1 MDFKKRIK
9 TRLYVGI
16 AYIFL
21 GIAMISITFMNITDN
36 EFVSSFGLALAL
48 MGLVR
53 IRNYFLITRNDE
65 TLKKQEIA
73 ETDERNISIIN
84 KARGMAFIAYIM
96 IAALSVIVLALLGYH
111 EIARWISYSVA
122 LLVAIYWV
130 CYIIYRKIS

>member
-36 EFVSSFGLALAL
+36 EFVSSFGLALAV

-65 TLKKQEIA
+65 ALKKQEIA

-111 EIARWISYSVA
+111 GIARWISYSVA

>member
-21 GIAMISITFMNITDN
+21 GIAMISITFLNITDN

-65 TLKKQEIA
+65 ALKKQEIA

-96 IAALSVIVLALLGYH
+96 IAALSVIVLALLGYN

>member
-21 GIAMISITFMNITDN
+21 GIAMISITFLNITDN

-73 ETDERNISIIN
+73 
-84 KARGMAFIAYIM
+84 
-96 IAALSVIVLALLGYH
+96 
-111 EIARWISYSVA
+111 
-122 LLVAIYWV
+122 
-130 CYIIYRKIS
+130 

>member
-21 GIAMISITFMNITDN
+21 GIAMISITFLNITDN
-36 EFVSSFGLALAL
+36 EFVSSFGLALAV

-65 TLKKQEIA
+65 ALKKQEIA

>member
-21 GIAMISITFMNITDN
+21 GIAMISITFLNITDN

-65 TLKKQEIA
+65 ALKKQEIA